1 MEVYGY
7 VDPDFAGDQQHV
19 QSIVA
24 LSSTEAE
31 YVAATEAI
39 KEALWLQGLLKELE
53 VLHSSY

>member
-1 MEVYGY
+1 MVCGGP
-7 VDPDFAGDQQHV
+7 VSWKSHLR
-19 QSIVA
+19 SIVA

-31 YVAATEAI
+31 YVAPTEAI